1 MVNGLAT
8 KHGIQAKTVDEKF
21 EMLQNML
28 LEKLEKF
35 LPQKNKTV
43 TSDDQPFCSE
53 KMKRLKRL
61 KSREYHKNRKSG
73 KWLELNKNY
82 KKEVAKA
89 KKKYYRQI
97 IKDLKTSNVS
107 QWFSKLKRLCSYD
120 KITSTKFVHSCV
132 SNHQFLKSYCM

>member
-1 MVNGLAT
+1 M
-8 KHGIQAKTVDEKF
+8 KQSGIDNFGAWIRNQTWDEVLQAKTVDEKS

-28 LEKLEKF
+28 LKKLDEF

-43 TSDDQPFCSE
+43 TSDDQPFYSE

-61 KSREYHKNRKSG
+61 KSREYHKNRKSV
-73 KWLELNKNY
+73 KWMELNKNY

-89 KKKYYRQI
+89 KKKYYREI

-107 QWFSKLKRLCSYD
+107 QWFSKLKRLF
-120 KITSTKFVHSCV
+120 I
-132 SNHQFLKSYCM
+132 